1 MKFFVF
7 DTETTGFLVRGGRI
21 DEQPHIIQFAGIY
34 GEIDPATG
42 NYSEITRVNEY
53 IKPPVSIPLQSSLV
67 NHIYDETVADAPIIA
82 DRIHT
87 YMRYLNTTDVIVA
100 HNIEYDEG
108 VVSAEL
114 TRLGRDGEYQPVR
127 KVCTMR
133 ASTDFCQLQGR
144 GFSYKPPK
152 LSELYFTLFADR
164 FAGAH
169 DAIVDVEAT
178 TRAFAELVKR
188 KVIILEENKVMR
200 LF

>member
-7 DTETTGFLVRGGRI
+7 DTETTGFLVRNGRL

-34 GEIDPATG
+34 GEIDPRTG
-42 NYSEITRVNEY
+42 EYSEIARVNEY
-53 IKPPVSIPLQSSLV
+53 IKPPISIPLQSSLV
-67 NHIYDETVADAPIIA
+67 HHIYDETVVDAPPIA
-82 DRIHT
+82 SRIDT
-87 YMRYLNTTDVIVA
+87 YMKYLNTTDVIVA

-114 TRLGRDGEYQPVR
+114 GRLGRDGDYQPIR

-133 ASTDFCQLQGR
+133 SSTDFCKLQGR
-144 GFSYKPPK
+144 GFSWKPPK
-152 LSELYFTLFADR
+152 LSELYLTLFGER
-164 FAGAH
+164 FSGAH

-178 TRAFAELVKR
+178 TRAFAELVK
-188 KVIILEENKVMR
+188 KGVIVLEESKVMR